1 MNKKIIII
9 IKVLNNL
16 ILDKIDKYNLNH
28 KILQNK
34 LFKLFDITIVIIIY
48 LLKYK

>member
-16 ILDKIDKYNLNH
+16 ILDKINKYNLNH
-28 KILQNK
+28 KILQSK